1 MKSIVYIVLY
11 FGKFPSIFP
20 LWLNSCRNNPTIDWL
35 IFTDDHSCFNYP
47 QNVRVEYTTFENIQA
62 RFKKHFDYPVVL
74 HKPYKLCDY
83 RICYG
88 AVFQDFIKNYD
99 FWGFCDIDLLWG
111 NIRTFI
117 TEGILNKYDKIGFQG
132 HSTLVRN
139 IDFYNRMYTLSVDG
153 KSFKD
158 FASTEKNGFVDE
170 MFFNKLFISRGIPFY
185 DKIVFANLS
194 SLMPNFKITYLLP
207 EEENKNKRFIFV
219 YEDESLY
226 RMSVANGKIYK
237 DEFMYVHFLRRDMEI
252 CISAN
257 SKKFIII
264 PNKLIPY
271 TTITRQFII
280 KASRPHWIKFILLH
294 FIENAYKLNYKT
306 VIPVLI
312 TKVKG
317 YSKLFFN
324 NKKKQYE

>member
-170 MFFNKLFISRGIPFY
+170 VFFNKLFISRGIPFY

-252 CISAN
+252 CILS
-257 SKKFIII
+257 
-264 PNKLIPY
+264 LIH
-271 TTITRQFII
+271 I
-280 KASRPHWIKFILLH
+280 
-294 FIENAYKLNYKT
+294 
-306 VIPVLI
+306 
-312 TKVKG
+312 
-317 YSKLFFN
+317 
-324 NKKKQYE
+324 